1 MNNFSLFFI
10 FLIFISDAS
19 AQQNAS
25 INASIKTAK
34 LLEKRGNIDGAISI
48 YEGIL
53 EKNPKHT
60 ISVHR
65 IKSLYLNYER
75 YNDGIE
81 FLNER
86 ISKEPFNMRLYSE
99 LGELHY
105 LNEEKEKADKI
116 WSSAFESFE
125 NNRSF
130 YRIMVSMYG
139 KYGLDNDLEII
150 LQRGKKQFGR
160 SFLSYESGVYFQA
173 RRAYDKAMDQFIL
186 YLIHEPKQNGI
197 IERRILL
204 MSDEEESLQI
214 IERKLLEASGNN
226 PRKILNVLSEY
237 YYKQKDYNQAFNKK
251 REWSAVVENNI
262 DEWLGFANDLR
273 KESQFPY
280 AIKSYNLILS
290 RDLHPNIAGK
300 ALLGLAQ
307 TFEDQIIPS
316 DKSYLIPFFFDNNI
330 FFEDPF
336 RVYTSISKENLSS
349 SIALYDSI
357 LVTLQRSPLL
367 AEAFFKLGEIQYR
380 ILQDFDQA
388 YLLFEKAMKNKPDK
402 NLKIKIILRIADVLM
417 ARGQSEEAKTF
428 LTRQLNRNPMSEIEL
443 KKILVHFLND
453 EPDSTLKMVNS
464 SLFNL
469 IPVDP
474 SFNDLMELKNII
486 NKYYQTGVEGQ
497 EAFLHFLKAE
507 NYLRQKKLGDALRE
521 LLFVKNKFPNAK
533 ITPLINLRLSLL
545 HYRLNDYDK
554 ALGFAMTLQDTDL
567 AEKGIIL
574 AGQIYEFKLSNLEKA
589 LEQYMRILDEYPS
602 SIFSEPIRYH
612 IRGIEKIES

>member
-1 MNNFSLFFI
+1 MNNISLFFI
-10 FLIFISDAS
+10 FFIFISDAS

-105 LNEEKEKADKI
+105 LNEEKEKADEI
-116 WSSAFESFE
+116 WSSAFESFD
-125 NNRSF
+125 NNQSF

-139 KYGLDNDLEII
+139 KYGLENDLETI

-204 MSDEEESLQI
+204 MSDEKEALQI
-214 IERKLLEASGNN
+214 IEGKLIEASEKN

-237 YYKQKDYNQAFNKK
+237 YFKQQDYDQAFKK
-251 REWSAVVENNI
+251 KKAWSLVVENNI
-262 DEWLGFANDLR
+262 DEWIGFANELR
-273 KESQFPY
+273 KESQFSY
-280 AIKSYNLILS
+280 AIKSYNIILS
-290 RDLHPNIAGK
+290 RNLHPNIAGK

-316 DKSYLIPFFFDNNI
+316 DEPNLIPFFYNNNI

-336 RVYTSISKENLSS
+336 KVYSSISKENLSS
-349 SIALYDSI
+349 SIALYDSM

-388 YLLFEKAMKNKPDK
+388 YVLFSKALKNKPDK
-402 NLKIKIILRIADVLM
+402 NLKLKIILRIADVLL
-417 ARGQSEEAKTF
+417 ARGQSEETKIF
-428 LTRQLNRNPMSEIEL
+428 LTRQLNRNPLPEIEL

-453 EPDSTLKMVNS
+453 KPDSTLQMVNS
-464 SLFNL
+464 LLFNM

-486 NKYYQTGVEGQ
+486 NKYYQTDGEGQ

-507 NYLRQKKLGDALRE
+507 NYLRQKKLGDAIQE
-521 LLFVKNKFPNAK
+521 LLFVINELPNAK
-533 ITPLINLRLSLL
+533 IIPLVNLRLSLL
-545 HYRLNDYDK
+545 HYRLKDYER
-554 ALGFAMTLQDTDL
+554 ALEFALTLQDTDL
-567 AEKGIIL
+567 ADKGIIL
-574 AGQIYEFKLSNLEKA
+574 SGQIYEFKLSNLEKA

-612 IRGIEKIES
+612 IRGIEKVES